1 DWRGQAYDG
10 AGLIMVLQVFADA
23 RQIGNHGDAVLA
35 QQIGWTDAR
44 ELQELG
50 GLQSSG
56 RKNDFLLSTSQFLAT
71 SLNPI
76 DTDGASTL
84 ECDPGRVCPCED
96 SQIRPRQRGP
106 EECNSR
112 TFSPS
117 GADAELIRADA
128 VSGFAIEIGIV
139 RQAELLSGVD
149 PGPARRMIVAQYR
162 NAQLSVRSAILT
174 RLAIEA
180 FELAEIREHV

>member
-1 DWRGQAYDG
+1 
-10 AGLIMVLQVFADA
+10 
-23 RQIGNHGDAVLA
+23 
-35 QQIGWTDAR
+35 
-44 ELQELG
+44 
-50 GLQSSG
+50 
-56 RKNDFLLSTSQFLAT
+56 LSTSQFLAT

-96 SQIRPRQRGP
+96 SQIRPRQRVP
-106 EECNSR
+106 VECNSR
-112 TFSPS
+112 AFSPS
-117 GADAELIRADA
+117 VADAELIRADA

-180 FELAEIREHV
+180 FELAEIREHVLVPPAGRSQRFPVVEALPLATDENQTVDRARATNDAAAWPDDTAASRAFRRFRREKS